1 MSDVKPLE
9 VLVATIYADHAADG
23 RTAWVTLDRLRE
35 RSKLSRDAAHRALKG
50 LVAKGLLVVVQKA
63 KQHRATV
70 YALVIPDD
78 LSSTGD
84 GPLVQSS
91 STSPGPLS
99 QSSST
104 SRDTSRTGGLS
115 NQIAYPIP
123 DPISLSRDQELVADL
138 LGLEPR
144 DERLKNVQKMLTDN
158 NVRSPRAWI
167 TTVARDETLLGLLDA
182 ARPAPNPD
190 AWMTARSDRHFC
202 GECFQP
208 MENHSSYC
216 SQSDKQPLLCASG
229 CGQIVKLADLTLE
242 RPCKVCGQVNTLTQ
256 KDAS

>member
-1 MSDVKPLE
+1 
-9 VLVATIYADHAADG
+9 
-23 RTAWVTLDRLRE
+23 
-35 RSKLSRDAAHRALKG
+35 
-50 LVAKGLLVVVQKA
+50 
-63 KQHRATV
+63 
-70 YALVIPDD
+70 
-78 LSSTGD
+78 
-84 GPLVQSS
+84 
-91 STSPGPLS
+91 
-99 QSSST
+99 
-104 SRDTSRTGGLS
+104 
-115 NQIAYPIP
+115 
-123 DPISLSRDQELVADL
+123 
-138 LGLEPR
+138 
-144 DERLKNVQKMLTDN
+144 MLTDN